1 MELFLFQVADIKSS
15 DIVNDQT
22 CSRQPSCP
30 HSVVTLYFKY
40 PTAAFL
46 KLSGA
51 PLEKGDMLRKVA
63 QSVVVFLMDN
73 ISVLYCIFIVVIN
86 PRLSMNQIKEHYY
99 KCLKN

>member
-1 MELFLFQVADIKSS
+1 MSS
-15 DIVNDQT
+15 FSCHIVLQIPNSSVSQT
-22 CSRQPSCP
+22 RSRQPSCP

-63 QSVVVFLMDN
+63 QSV
-73 ISVLYCIFIVVIN
+73 
-86 PRLSMNQIKEHYY
+86 
-99 KCLKN
+99 